1 MNDTEWKGMT
11 TAQKMVSDAVYSFV
25 LSHFYLWKDV
35 KAQIWQIWFD
45 KVSFS
50 LTIVYSVG
58 KLV

>member
-1 MNDTEWKGMT
+1 MT

-25 LSHFYLWKDV
+25 LSNFYLGKDV
-35 KAQIWQIWFD
+35 MAQIWQIWFD
-45 KVSFS
+45 KAFFS